1 LGDKKPYENI
11 YKKRRGIPED
21 VCPWRKGVRT
31 VSLNTE
37 YIKKLMGWCPMK
49 NSFGKR
55 WEEDTFHGFKLRNE
69 SIQLDLSPM
78 DPHESR
84 IPKVQV
90 SLFDFWALTITV
102 FVSIISFITSL
113 LVWAYIPEDSF
124 LIIFSGLVIFPI
136 PLIFFLNRPNT
147 VEVMS
152 GKIVIK
158 RPLRKPVVVEKEDIR
173 QISVTKN
180 ENHSLR
186 WLIRLFYV
194 IFLPFYLGEGIIET
208 LRNLERSFPDYIV
221 LSLFLVRLAG
231 VAFFL
236 VLYYNVEILA
246 PYQQTLKVTT
256 NSNLNLQFFTEEPEE
271 LVTILKNETK

>member
-1 LGDKKPYENI
+1 MPECKKSLQKGWQEGNYPFFKMEN
-11 YKKRRGIPED
+11 G
-21 VCPWRKGVRT
+21 
-31 VSLNTE
+31 
-37 YIKKLMGWCPMK
+37 
-49 NSFGKR
+49 
-55 WEEDTFHGFKLRNE
+55 
-69 SIQLDLSPM
+69 SIQLNPSPM
-78 DPHESR
+78 DTPESR

-90 SLFDFWALTITV
+90 SLFDFWALIITV

-124 LIIFSGLVIFPI
+124 LIIFSGFVIFLI
-136 PLIFFLNRPNT
+136 PLIFFLNRLNT

-152 GKIVIK
+152 GKITIK

-173 QISVTKN
+173 QISVTRN

-194 IFLPFYLGEGIIET
+194 IFLPFYLGEGIIKA

-246 PYQQTLKVTT
+246 PYQQTLKITT
-256 NSNLNLQFFTEEPEE
+256 NSNLNLQFFTEEPEK

>member
-1 LGDKKPYENI
+1 MEN
-11 YKKRRGIPED
+11 G
-21 VCPWRKGVRT
+21 
-31 VSLNTE
+31 
-37 YIKKLMGWCPMK
+37 
-49 NSFGKR
+49 
-55 WEEDTFHGFKLRNE
+55 
-69 SIQLDLSPM
+69 SIQLNPSPM
-78 DPHESR
+78 DTPESR

-90 SLFDFWALTITV
+90 SLFDFWALIITV

-124 LIIFSGLVIFPI
+124 LIIFSGFVIFLI
-136 PLIFFLNRPNT
+136 PLIFFLNRLNT

-152 GKIVIK
+152 GKITIK

-173 QISVTKN
+173 QISVTRN

-194 IFLPFYLGEGIIET
+194 IFLPFYLGEGIIKA

-246 PYQQTLKVTT
+246 PYQQTLKITT
-256 NSNLNLQFFTEEPEE
+256 NSNLNLQFFTEEPEK

>member
-1 LGDKKPYENI
+1 MSFMESF
-11 YKKRRGIPED
+11 
-21 VCPWRKGVRT
+21 RKM
-31 VSLNTE
+31 
-37 YIKKLMGWCPMK
+37 MGWCPMK
-49 NSFGKR
+49 NSLGKR
-55 WEEDTFHGFKLRNE
+55 WQEDTFPGFKLKNE
-69 SIQLDLSPM
+69 SIQLNPSPL

-90 SLFDFWALTITV
+90 SLFDLWALIITV

-124 LIIFSGLVIFPI
+124 LIIFSGLVFFLI
-136 PLIFFLNRPNT
+136 PLIFFINRPNT
-147 VEVMS
+147 VEVIS
-152 GKIVIK
+152 GKIIIK
-158 RPLRKPVVVEKEDIR
+158 RPLRKQVVVEKEDIR

-194 IFLPFYLGEGIIET
+194 IFLPFYLGEGIIKA

-236 VLYYNVEILA
+236 VLFYNVEILA
-246 PYQQTLKVTT
+246 PYQRTLKVTT

-271 LVTILKNETK
+271 LIDILKNETR